1 MPILSLCGLWSSRAL
16 AQYLQYMVLSSVI
29 AGSHAKGPD
38 RYKSPMG
45 CKPAYLTSYWEVIR
59 SNLRGVFSCCF
70 CIFCFFT
77 RHVSD
82 KDRQSKLYRNVQ
94 PVFSIDDED
103 EDGGIDFSV

>member
-1 MPILSLCGLWSSRAL
+1 MQVPNGMQTCILGDHRFESSRGFL
-16 AQYLQYMVLSSVI
+16 V
-29 AGSHAKGPD
+29 
-38 RYKSPMG
+38 
-45 CKPAYLTSYWEVIR
+45 
-59 SNLRGVFSCCF
+59 VFF
-70 CIFCFFT
+70 FRLFFT